1 MWIAANNGCVKYKHF
16 LFLHF
21 SLVCKNYILHIFAI
35 LLFAP
40 NTCSTITCTQHSLY
54 PTRALNALAEA
65 GAKLNVPNRL
75 GICPVDAAKGDAL
88 TWLEER
94 GFHPDEAM
102 VHLLAQH
109 EAMEKETMQSG
120 KLP

>member
-1 MWIAANNGCVKYKHF
+1 V
-16 LFLHF
+16 
-21 SLVCKNYILHIFAI
+21 
-35 LLFAP
+35 
-40 NTCSTITCTQHSLY
+40 
-54 PTRALNALAEA
+54 
-65 GAKLNVPNRL
+65 KLNVPNRL

-88 TWLEER
+88 TWLQER

>member
-1 MWIAANNGCVKYKHF
+1 MSH
-16 LFLHF
+16 L
-21 SLVCKNYILHIFAI
+21 
-35 LLFAP
+35 
-40 NTCSTITCTQHSLY
+40 LY
-54 PTRALNALAEA
+54 PTRALHALAEA

-94 GFHPDEAM
+94 GFHPNQAM
-102 VHLLAQH
+102 AQLLAQH

-120 KLP
+120 NLLRF

>member
-1 MWIAANNGCVKYKHF
+1 MDRGEQRMRQVQAL

-21 SLVCKNYILHIFAI
+21 SLVCKNYILHILQ

-40 NTCSTITCTQHSLY
+40 NTCSTIRCTQHSLY
-54 PTRALNALAEA
+54 PTSALKALAEA

-75 GICPVDAAKGDAL
+75 GICPVDAAKDDAL

-109 EAMEKETMQSG
+109 EAMEKETMQLG
-120 KLP
+120 KVS